1 MAKKKQVEE
10 IVEQEPRVILGL
22 DVSTTTIG
30 ISLVVIDDNGDI
42 RPVEVTHLRL
52 NTPAKIKGAKALF
65 MKNDMFTDKLREY
78 ADKYVIDSV
87 VIEEPL
93 ISSNNSNTVSTLLK
107 FNGIVS
113 WSVYHILGVVPEY
126 ISSYDARKYGMPQ
139 LMAVRKY
146 DKKGNEYPYKKVKSA
161 IIKDELVLFGEYS
174 FDVAK
179 KFIIWNYISERFPN
193 IEWIEDKKGDLKKE
207 NFDASDSLICILGY
221 LNRRKYGE
229 QEPKIV
235 CCDEKDVVYD
245 GKEKFKVF
253 DYGVDFCGEV
263 FNKKIQLYQG
273 MEEKAAN

>member
-1 MAKKKQVEE
+1 MAKKKEE
-10 IVEQEPRVILGL
+10 VVEQEPRVVLGL
-22 DVSTTTIG
+22 DVSTATIG
-30 ISLVVIDDNGDI
+30 MSLVVIDDNGKI
-42 RPVEVTHLRL
+42 KPVEVTHLRL

-65 MKNDMFTDKLREY
+65 MKNDMFVDKLKEF
-78 ADKYVIDSV
+78 AEKYIIDTV

-93 ISSNNSNTVSTLLK
+93 VSSNNTNTVSTLLK

-161 IIKDELVLFGEYS
+161 INKDDLVLFGEYS

-179 KFIIWNYISERFPN
+179 KFVIWNYISERFPD

-207 NFDASDSLICILGY
+207 NFDASDSLICILGF
-221 LNRRKYGE
+221 LNKRKYGE
-229 QEPKIV
+229 EEPRIV
-235 CCDEKDVVYD
+235 CCSENDEEYD
-245 GKEKFKVF
+245 GEKFKVF
-253 DYGVDFCGEV
+253 EYVVEFCGTT
-263 FNKKIQLYQG
+263 FNKRIRLTIS
-273 MEEKAAN
+273 EKKEATE

>member
-1 MAKKKQVEE
+1 MNENEKPMV
-10 IVEQEPRVILGL
+10 VLGL

-30 ISLVVIDDNGDI
+30 MSLVAVYNDGTIK
-42 RPVEVTHLRL
+42 PVDVTHLRL
-52 NTPAKIKGAKALF
+52 NIPSKIKDAEALF
-65 MKNDMFTDKLREY
+65 KKNEMFLVKLQDY
-78 ADKYVIDSV
+78 GDKYDIDKV